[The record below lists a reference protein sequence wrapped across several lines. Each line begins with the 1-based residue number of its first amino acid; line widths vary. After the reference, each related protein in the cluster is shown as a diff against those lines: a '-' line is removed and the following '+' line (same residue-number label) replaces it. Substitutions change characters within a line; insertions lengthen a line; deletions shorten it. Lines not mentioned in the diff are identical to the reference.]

1 MKIVVL
7 LPIKANSERVSG
19 KNFKNFCG
27 KPLFQWILGTL
38 ESVKEIDEIVINT
51 DASEILID
59 NGLVINNRIILRD
72 RRQDLCGDY
81 VSMNDVLSDDVNNV
95 DADIYLM
102 THTTNPLLSKES
114 IREALSIF
122 KNALRRNSA
131 DSLFSVNK
139 VQDRFYDRNSM
150 PLNHDPNNLIR
161 TQDLEPWYVENSNL
175 YLFTKESFLKNKARI
190 GINPIMYETP
200 PREST
205 DIDTIQD
212 WDLAEALV
220 SYYESLESE

>member
-7 LPIKANSERVSG
+7 LPMKANSERVSG

-59 NGLVINNRIILRD
+59 NGLVINNRITLETEGL
-72 RRQDLCGDY
+72 DLCGDY

-114 IREALSIF
+114 IRVLLSIF
-122 KNALRRNSA
+122 KCISRNSA
-131 DSLFSVNK
+131 DSLRAFA
-139 VQDRFYDRNSM
+139 
-150 PLNHDPNNLIR
+150 
-161 TQDLEPWYVENSNL
+161 
-175 YLFTKESFLKNKARI
+175 NKAK
-190 GINPIMYETP
+190 
-200 PREST
+200 
-205 DIDTIQD
+205 IDFMIEIPC
-212 WDLAEALV
+212 L
-220 SYYESLESE
+220 